1 MEKQIKIALAGNPNC
16 GKTTLFNA
24 LTGSNQFVGN
34 WPGVTVE
41 KKEGK
46 LKKHNDVV
54 IMDLPGIYSLSPYTL
69 EEVVAR
75 NYLIDER
82 PDAIL
87 NIIDGTNLERN
98 LYLTTQLTELGI
110 PVVIAINMI
119 DVVRKNGDQ
128 INVKELSRELGCQI
142 VEISALKGDG
152 VMEAAEAAVQ
162 AAHNAKTIPMHTF
175 SGPVEHAIAHIEE
188 AAVHNM
194 PEEQQRWYAIKI
206 FERDDKVLAKLNI
219 PAETLSHIEEDIK
232 AAEKELDDDAESII
246 TNERY
251 VYIAEIIKAC
261 YKKKKAGQL
270 SASDKIDKIV
280 TNRWLGLPIFAVVM
294 FLVYWIAMVAVGA
307 PATDWAN
314 DGVFGDG
321 WHLLGIGSSAYNDTN
336 DEYTAAIQAVDAFL
350 GTEIDAEADDFDANA
365 LLAEMKGFQPAGKTA
380 TVDVEDEETLA
391 MNTMTAYYD
400 TLPEGA
406 DKMKDVVQMTYVD
419 AVDYLSKNGFDAPDP
434 ADFGVWVPGIPVL
447 IGNGLEAAGAADWLN
462 GLILDGIVA
471 GVGAVLGFVPQ
482 MLVLFLMLAFLEA
495 CGYMARI
502 AFVLDRI
509 FRKFGL
515 SGKSFIP
522 MLIGTGCGVPGIMAS
537 RTIENERDR
546 RMTIMTTTFIPCGAK
561 VPFIAMIAG
570 AIFGGSAWV
579 STSAYFIGMAAIIIS
594 GIMLKKTKMF
604 SGDPA
609 PFVMEL
615 PAYHW
620 PTVGNVLRSM
630 WERGWSFIKKAGTI
644 ILLST
649 IFVWFTTYFGWVDGT
664 FRMLDES
671 EIDASILATIGGAIA
686 WIFKPLG
693 WGNWQAAV
701 ASITGLVAK
710 ENIVGTLGILYGGGD
725 GTVYQNIAA
734 AFTGVTAYSFLVFNL
749 LCAPC
754 FAAIGAIK
762 REMNNHKWTWFAIA
776 YQCGFAYVIGLM
788 VNQFGGA
795 FTGNLNV
802 LGLIVAIALL
812 VLIVY
817 MLVKPYKEADKL
829 SAKL

>member
-1 MEKQIKIALAGNPNC
+1 MGIRIALAGNPNS

-46 LKKHNDVV
+46 LKKHDDV
-54 IMDLPGIYSLSPYTL
+54 IITDLPGIYSLSPYTL

-75 NYLIDER
+75 NYLIGER

-110 PVVIAINMI
+110 PVVVAVNMM
-119 DVVRKNGDQ
+119 DLVKKNGDQ
-128 INVKELSRELGCQI
+128 INIQELSNQLGCK
-142 VEISALKGDG
+142 VMEISALKGTG
-152 VMEAAEAAVQ
+152 IMEAADEAIN
-162 AAHNAKTIPMHTF
+162 AAQNGKTVPLHTF

-188 AAVHNM
+188 AVVHEM

-206 FERDDKVLAKLNI
+206 FERDDKVLSQMQI
-219 PAETLSHIEEDIK
+219 PADKLAHIESDIT

-251 VYIAEIIKAC
+251 VYIAQVIKAC
-261 YKKKKAGQL
+261 YKKKNAGSL
-270 SASDKIDKIV
+270 TISDKIDKIV

-314 DGVFGDG
+314 DGLFGDG
-321 WHLLGIGSSAYNDTN
+321 YHLFGIDGGYEEVAENYAGAVAIVDGYDLYVEENGSAPTGDFI
-336 DEYTAAIQAVDAFL
+336 YTL
-350 GTEIDAEADDFDANA
+350 
-365 LLAEMKGFQPAGKTA
+365 
-380 TVDVEDEETLA
+380 EDEETLEISEE
-391 MNTMTAYYD
+391 TASLADYAEAVK
-400 TLPEGA
+400 TLEEIG
-406 DKMKDVVQMTYVD
+406 DE
-419 AVDYLSKNGFDAPDP
+419 PDP
-434 ADFGVWVPGIPVL
+434 AEYGVWVPGIPALVEA
-447 IGNGLEAAGAADWLN
+447 GLDAAGAADWLKS
-462 GLILDGIVA
+462 LILKGIVA

-482 MLVLFLMLAFLEA
+482 MLVLFIMLAFLEA

-522 MLIGTGCGVPGIMAS
+522 MLIGVGCGVPGIMAS

-570 AIFGGSAWV
+570 AIFGGAAWI

-604 SGDPA
+604 AGDPA

-644 ILLST
+644 ILLSS
-649 IFVWFTTYFGWVDGT
+649 IVIWFTTYFGFTEDG
-664 FRMLDES
+664 FSMLTEDELEFS
-671 EIDASILATIGGAIA
+671 LLAKIGNCIA
-686 WIFKPLG
+686 WLFIPLG

-710 ENIVGTLGILYGGGD
+710 ENIVGTMGILYGGGD
-725 GTVYQNIAA
+725 LTVWQTLGQ
-734 AFTGVTAYSFLVFNL
+734 AFTGVTGFSFLVFNL

-762 REMNNHKWTWFAIA
+762 REMNNPKWTWFAIG
-776 YQCGFAYVIGLM
+776 YQCGFAYVISLII
-788 VNQFGGA
+788 NQLGGA
-795 FTGNLNV
+795 FTGHLNIF
-802 LGLIVAIALL
+802 GLIVAVAAIAGM
-812 VLIVY
+812 VY
-817 MLVKPYKEADKL
+817 MLFFKKYTEANKL
-829 SAKL
+829 EIKAGK

>member
-1 MEKQIKIALAGNPNC
+1 MDKQIKIALAGNPNC

-46 LKKHNDVV
+46 LKKQDNVI

-75 NYLIDER
+75 NYLIGQR

-110 PVVIAINMI
+110 PVVIAINMM
-119 DVVRKNGDQ
+119 DVVRKSGDQ
-128 INVKELSRELGCQI
+128 INVAELSRQLGCRI

-152 VMEAAEAAVQ
+152 VMEAAEAAVE
-162 AAHNAKTIPMHTF
+162 AAKSTKTIPTHTF

-206 FERDDKVLAKLNI
+206 FERDDKVLEQLSV
-219 PAETLSHIEEDIK
+219 PADVMQHIEADIK
-232 AAEKELDDDAESII
+232 AAETELDDDSESII

-251 VYIAEIIKAC
+251 VYIASIIKSC
-261 YKKKKAGQL
+261 YKKKNKGGL
-270 SASDKIDKIV
+270 SASDKIDKVV
-280 TNRWLGLPIFAVVM
+280 TNRWLGLPIFAAVM

-314 DGVFGDG
+314 DGLFGDG
-321 WHLLGIGSSAYNDTN
+321 WHLLGIDGGYGELA
-336 DEYTAAIQAVDAFL
+336 DEYATANDAVSGYYTLDL
-350 GTEIDAEADDFDANA
+350 EDEAFDADA
-365 LLAEMKGFQPAGKTA
+365 ALAEMKAVVPASDTA
-380 TVDVEDEETLA
+380 TIQVEDEETLA
-391 MNTMTAYYD
+391 VNDMTVYYD
-400 TLPEGA
+400 AVPDGA
-406 DKMKDVVQMTYVD
+406 NEDTTIGMSYLD
-419 AVDYLSKNGFDAPDP
+419 AVAYFEENGFDEPDP
-434 ADFGVWVPGIPVL
+434 ADYGVWVPGVPVL
-447 IGNGLEAAGAADWLN
+447 VGNLLEKANAAEWLS

-495 CGYMARI
+495 CGYMSRI

-522 MLIGTGCGVPGIMAS
+522 MLIGMGCGVPGIMAS

-570 AIFGGSAWV
+570 ALFGGSPWV
-579 STSAYFIGMAAIIIS
+579 STSAYFIGMAAIIVS

-604 SGDPA
+604 AGEPA

-620 PTVGNVLRSM
+620 PTLSNVLRSM

-649 IFVWFTTYFGWVDGT
+649 IFVWFTTYFGWVDGQ
-664 FRMLDES
+664 FQMLS
-671 EIDASILATIGGAIA
+671 EDQIDASILARIGSLIA
-686 WIFKPLG
+686 WIFAPLG

-710 ENIVGTLGILYGGGD
+710 ENIVGTLGILYGGGE
-725 GTVYQNIAA
+725 GTVYQNLAA
-734 AFTGVTAYSFLVFNL
+734 HFSGITGYSFLVFNL

-762 REMNNHKWTWFAIA
+762 REMNNPKWTWFAIG
-776 YQCGFAYVIGLM
+776 YQCGFAYVIALM
-788 VNQFGGA
+788 INQFGKL
-795 FTGNLNV
+795 FTGSVNV
-802 LGLIVAIALL
+802 IGVIAAAALL
-812 VLIVY
+812 VGMIY
-817 MLVKPYKEADKL
+817 MLFKPYKEANKL
-829 SAKL
+829 TTKVR